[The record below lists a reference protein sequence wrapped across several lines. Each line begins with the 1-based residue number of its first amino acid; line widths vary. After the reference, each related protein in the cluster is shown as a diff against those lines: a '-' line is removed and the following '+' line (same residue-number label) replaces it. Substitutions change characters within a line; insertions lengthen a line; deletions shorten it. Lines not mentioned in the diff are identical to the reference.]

1 MSQQSVPMTPKLLLM
16 ISRHIDNVSLR
27 LASLLVVALDD
38 VDDSIRPPVLAL
50 DPVFQIIDGRLKP
63 FDPPVKCTKMLMVG
77 RSYWTMVCNLYGSCF
92 ANFSK
97 WIRFLDQDLQH
108 LPS

>member
-1 MSQQSVPMTPKLLLM
+1 MSQQSLPMTPKLLLM

-63 FDPPVKCTKMLMVG
+63 FDPPVKGGFK
-77 RSYWTMVCNLYGSCF
+77 RSSQHPLSASLYG
-92 ANFSK
+92 
-97 WIRFLDQDLQH
+97 WL
-108 LPS
+108 